1 MPTLPNG
8 NETVQLG
15 DRIFPV
21 VPQKHAKVRRVMNG
35 DLFSKLMTRNYGE
48 ETYKLITLLIPAV
61 KPENGGMPQWEYEG
75 FPTEELWLKW
85 LAGDEDVYD
94 ENTDPGPTTD
104 QIVFALER
112 ALMVGGA
119 QRLGKLV
126 NLVTAMGSLSPDQPT
141 ATQQGLPGESGA

>member
-1 MPTLPNG
+1 MATLPNG

-15 DRIFPV
+15 DRMFPV

-35 DLFSKLMTRNYGE
+35 DLFSRLMTRNYGE

-75 FPTEELWLKW
+75 FPTEELWEQWK
-85 LAGDEDVYD
+85 AGDEDAYD

-141 ATQQGLPGESGA
+141 ATQQGSLGESGA

>member
-15 DRIFPV
+15 DRLFPV
-21 VPQKHAKVRRVMNG
+21 VPQKHAKVRRVLSG

-75 FPTEELWLKW
+75 FPTQELWEQWK
-85 LAGDEDVYD
+85 AGDDDVYD
-94 ENTDPGPTTD
+94 EDMDPGPTTD
-104 QIVFALER
+104 QIVYALER

-141 ATQQGLPGESGA
+141 ATPQDSLGESGA

>member
-1 MPTLPNG
+1 MPTMPNG

-15 DRIFPV
+15 DRLFPV
-21 VPQKHAKVRRVMNG
+21 VPQKHAKVRKVLSG

-61 KPENGGMPQWEYEG
+61 KPENGGMAQWEYEG
-75 FPTEELWLKW
+75 FPTETLWKEW
-85 LAGDEDVYD
+85 QSGDEDAYD

-104 QIVFALER
+104 QIVYALER

-126 NLVTAMGSLSPDQPT
+126 NLVTAMGSLSPAQPT
-141 ATQQGLPGESGA
+141 ATPQDSPGESGE